1 MAERLETLPR
11 VEVGS
16 AAELRDWLAAHGP
29 TSGSVWLVTSRKH
42 VADRYLAWADLV
54 DELLCFGWIDSL
66 PRKLDADRTMHLIA
80 PRKPGSAWSAVNK
93 VKVASL
99 LAEGRM
105 TPGGLAAIDAAK
117 MDGSWEALTE
127 ADPERPPEDLRTALA
142 QRPTADA
149 FFARFPRSSRRAILE
164 WIALARSPETRA
176 RRIAET
182 VERAAENRKANH
194 PKGRDA
200 GPKPDRN
207 LQGPIDDVP

>member
-1 MAERLETLPR
+1 MSMAQRLETLPR

-16 AAELRDWLAAHGP
+16 AAELRAWLTANGA
-29 TSGSVWLVTSRKH
+29 TCGSVWLVTSRRH
-42 VADRYLAWADLV
+42 VADRYLSWPDLV

-93 VKVASL
+93 DKVATL
-99 LAEGRM
+99 LAAGRM
-105 TPGGLAAIDAAK
+105 APSGLAAVDAAK
-117 MDGSWEALTE
+117 QDGSWDALTE
-127 ADPERPPEDLRTALA
+127 ADPEHPPEDLRAALA
-142 QRPTADA
+142 LNPTAET

-200 GPKPDRN
+200 GP
-207 LQGPIDDVP
+207 GPVGTP